1 MLVLQLADL
10 FENTTYFYC
19 EDYYFC
25 DRGTRVILLK
35 HNAFI
40 VKFEQIPSFEHAFV
54 ALIFVLPWRKGVN

>member
-19 EDYYFC
+19 KDYYFC
-25 DRGTRVILLK
+25 DTRVILLK

-40 VKFEQIPSFEHAFV
+40 VNFEQIPAFEHVFV
-54 ALIFVLPWRKGVN
+54 ALIFVLPCRKGVS